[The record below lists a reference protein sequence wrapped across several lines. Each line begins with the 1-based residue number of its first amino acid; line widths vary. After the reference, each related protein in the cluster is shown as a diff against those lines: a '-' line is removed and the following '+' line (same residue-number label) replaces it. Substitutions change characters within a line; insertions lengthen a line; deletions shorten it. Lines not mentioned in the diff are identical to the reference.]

1 MSASAEEAK
10 DADVITTDDLQAM
23 KAMIGDIK
31 KDPSLLFRLSS
42 LSFDVNNFSSVPAA
56 TTTCNTGRT
65 TDNAIANE
73 DVFVVDDDTTVV
85 SALTMPSV
93 GDLTYGGG
101 GYPHHGAVAEEGRGS
116 HMERVPSS
124 SPTFRMGRGQYQ
136 SSSSF
141 AQATATAVTRTNHDA
156 EIALRMQSL
165 RAGTNVRRL
174 QQHHSTTPVKTL
186 LPSISDEGRALA
198 RTPSSGGTRPKTNC
212 SPFVG
217 TSTSSKRHQVSS
229 SSRSISTSC
238 AIIMAAGSANHGD
251 GSGLIPHG
259 SRRQRQEQDTTK
271 NIESENSHHAKALVL
286 YERRKGNTEI
296 DAQNLERCM
305 KASSSQA
312 IVARGNRYGKEST
325 TNQPQTQQRQ
335 LSNQSVP
342 SNSLAQYSLIPS
354 PKSNKVHAEPTQR
367 SVQAKNVQQPPFYN
381 EERRSKQPSSS
392 LSTSQ
397 RTSSRPNLDK
407 RRDSNSSTYTTAET
421 EITTSSSKTL
431 IASFSSSS
439 PALMT
444 SVSQKHSPLKL
455 GISHSGLNP
464 KELSYDRRGQ
474 SVGRA
479 GNYRGSNSVR
489 NPHGRR
495 VSSSHL
501 VGQEKKH
508 ASSSSH
514 RKTNIRCQS
523 PPAKTT
529 SASLMLT
536 PIFSLGDGGTSSGES
551 QLVDQSQLTPKSEA
565 PATNH
570 SHSISKHSQSMQLP
584 FTNACRRWSSDE
596 LNETAVEQTSLRNGK
611 DKTKSKGTRA
621 RAQTEPHVTTPVEGS
636 EMPDTTVATEGND
649 EVSTLVNDH
658 HVNNGIQLPQS
669 PLSMSTSQSSLG
681 HRLSQISM
689 LDRSRQHDQRSD
701 RSESGRSVISRLFSP
716 MKRSVSSHD
725 EGWVF
730 GSEDN
735 DSVQSSHGILLPK
748 SHGVQTSN
756 TVNIS
761 HSAPEVIVNVVEDD
775 NCQNRVPVTA
785 LVNHETSLHS
795 PGHRRY
801 ISNGDVIS
809 DSVTAGTNNL
819 RGSQFCDERGRC
831 QLHPHIRLLKPK
843 IFGGWKVLLQYCPDC
858 VLEQLKKNQENLT
871 WMQLQQKRE
880 DEKKKRRS
888 KREKERHQSSKRHAD
903 PIIGKYVGD
912 VEFTP
917 ENGMVSIRH
926 HTKDTKK
933 HYEKLK
939 QEGLPSPSED
949 ALDKVESVVHEN
961 QRIDQEQMPSI
972 KKDEGEQVP
981 APLPLPPP
989 PSETTPQL
997 PSIDP
1002 VVPQHELNT
1011 KRVNG
1016 LPWIDYNGN
1025 SGRYT
1030 GAVNDQFLPHG
1041 QGVMVYDRGSMSAG
1055 TWYNGVLD
1063 TEDSLS
1069 RSQIAV
1075 TEVPTPE
1082 SEQLPAPARVLP
1094 NYAIGDTGRVEDMII
1109 DSKKITA
1116 ALIAETRAGD
1126 AAFVCRTD
1134 GRWTYAI
1141 AKSRTHGDNAAIK
1154 FKVNLRGSTKEF
1166 PSSQWGG
1173 FVRPIRQTPR
1183 ASNNS
1188 EENRASAAG
1197 EESSLYN
1204 SLTSLGDFLDSQN
1217 GSSSSVAGNFMR
1229 QDSGISISSIQSA
1242 PHSINDMRGGSLHR
1256 STQNLTTAKMKI
1268 PSRSRSR
1275 SRSRQRSLST
1285 SFPNL
1290 LSSDMSVSEENV
1302 DGQMSDVW
1310 ETASGSGYRL
1320 RGIDP

>member
-1 MSASAEEAK
+1 MTASAEEAN
-10 DADVITTDDLQAM
+10 DADAITTDDLQAM

-42 LSFDVNNFSSVPAA
+42 LSFDLNNFSSVPAA

-65 TDNAIANE
+65 TGNANAIANE
-73 DVFVVDDDTTVV
+73 DVFVVGDDATVV
-85 SALTMPSV
+85 SALTMLSV

-101 GYPHHGAVAEEGRGS
+101 GYPHHHGAVAEEGRGS

-124 SPTFRMGRGQYQ
+124 LPTFRMGRGQYQ

-141 AQATATAVTRTNHDA
+141 AQATATAVTRTNRDE

-174 QQHHSTTPVKTL
+174 EQHQSSTPVKTL
-186 LPSISDEGRALA
+186 LPSITDEGRALA
-198 RTPSSGGTRPKTNC
+198 RTPSPGGTRLKTNY
-212 SPFVG
+212 SPVVG
-217 TSTSSKRHQVSS
+217 TSTSSKRHQVPS
-229 SSRSISTSC
+229 SSRPISTSRG
-238 AIIMAAGSANHGD
+238 IIMAGGSANHGD
-251 GSGLIPHG
+251 GSGIIPHG
-259 SRRQRQEQDTTK
+259 SRGQRQEQDTTK
-271 NIESENSHHAKALVL
+271 NIESENTHHAKALVL
-286 YERRKGNTEI
+286 YERSQGNTEI
-296 DAQNLERCM
+296 DAQNLETCM
-305 KASSSQA
+305 KASS
-312 IVARGNRYGKEST
+312 ARGNRYGKEST
-325 TNQPQTQQRQ
+325 TNQPRTQRRQ
-335 LSNQSVP
+335 LLNQSAP
-342 SNSLAQYSLIPS
+342 SNSLAQHSLTPS

-367 SVQAKNVQQPPFYN
+367 SVQPKNVQQPPFHN

-392 LSTSQ
+392 LSASQ

-407 RRDSNSSTYTTAET
+407 RRESSSSTCTTAEA
-421 EITTSSSKTL
+421 EITTSSSMTL
-431 IASFSSSS
+431 ITSLSSSS

-444 SVSQKHSPLKL
+444 SVSQKHSP
-455 GISHSGLNP
+455 HSGLNP

-501 VGQEKKH
+501 VGQERKH

-514 RKTNIRCQS
+514 RKTNKIRCQS
-523 PPAKTT
+523 QPANTT

-536 PIFSLGDGGTSSGES
+536 PISSPGDGGRSSGES
-551 QLVDQSQLTPKSEA
+551 QFVDQSQLTPRSEA

-584 FTNACRRWSSDE
+584 FTTVCRQWSSDE
-596 LNETAVEQTSLRNGK
+596 LNETAIEQTSLRNGK
-611 DKTKSKGTRA
+611 HKTKSKGTRA
-621 RAQTEPHVTTPVEGS
+621 RAQTEPNVIAPVEGS
-636 EMPDTTVATEGND
+636 EMPDTTVAMEGSD

-658 HVNNGIQLPQS
+658 HANNGIQLPQAS
-669 PLSMSTSQSSLG
+669 PSMSTSQSSLG
-681 HRLSQISM
+681 HPLSQLSM

-730 GSEDN
+730 GSEEN
-735 DSVQSSHGILLPK
+735 DSVQSSHGVFLLK

-761 HSAPEVIVNVVEDD
+761 HNAPGVIVNVVEDD
-775 NCQNRVPVTA
+775 NCQNRIPVTA
-785 LVNHETSLHS
+785 LVNHKTSLHS

-809 DSVTAGTNNL
+809 DPVTAGTNNT
-819 RGSQFCDERGRC
+819 RGPQFCDERGRC

-888 KREKERHQSSKRHAD
+888 KREERERHQSSKRHAD

-912 VEFTP
+912 VEFAP
-917 ENGMVSIRH
+917 ENGMVTIRH
-926 HTKDTKK
+926 HTKDEKK
-933 HYEKLK
+933 RYENLK
-939 QEGLPSPSED
+939 KEGLPSPSED

-961 QRIDQEQMPSI
+961 QRIDQEEI
-972 KKDEGEQVP
+972 KKDECEQVP

-989 PSETTPQL
+989 PPSETPPQL

-1002 VVPQHELNT
+1002 VVPQQELNT

-1016 LPWIDYNGN
+1016 LPWIDYNGD

-1030 GAVNDQFLPHG
+1030 GEVNDQFLPHG
-1041 QGVMVYDRGSMSAG
+1041 QGVMVYDRGSISAG
-1055 TWYNGVLD
+1055 IWYNGVLD
-1063 TEDSLS
+1063 TEDLKS

-1075 TEVPTPE
+1075 TEVPTPD

-1094 NYAIGDTGRVEDMII
+1094 KYAIGDTGRVEDMII

-1141 AKSRTHGDNAAIK
+1141 AKSRTYGDNASIK

-1183 ASNNS
+1183 ASSNS

-1229 QDSGISISSIQSA
+1229 QNSDISISSIQSA

-1302 DGQMSDVW
+1302 DGQISDVW